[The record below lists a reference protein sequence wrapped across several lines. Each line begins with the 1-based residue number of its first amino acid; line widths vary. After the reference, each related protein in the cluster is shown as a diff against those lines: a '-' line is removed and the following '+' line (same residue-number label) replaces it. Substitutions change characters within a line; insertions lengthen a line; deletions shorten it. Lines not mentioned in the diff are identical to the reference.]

1 MTIAASSKLV
11 LLGPPG
17 AGKGTQA
24 ELLSARLRTPHI
36 STGDMLRL
44 EISQGTPLGVRARGF
59 MDKGELVP
67 DDLMLG
73 IVRQRLAGTDCHG
86 GFILDGF
93 PRSVPQAVSLD
104 DICANSSQ
112 AKLRALSFDVP
123 TDELV
128 RRLTER
134 RTCRKCGAM
143 YHLSFEPSKRPGIC
157 DKCGGELYQRD
168 DDREEIITARLEV
181 YRKETAPLLA
191 FYRERSALVEVQGT
205 GSTEQVFRRVVAS
218 LGVPA

>member
-1 MTIAASSKLV
+1 MTTAASSKLV

-24 ELLSARLRTPHI
+24 ELLSARLQTPHI
-36 STGDMLRL
+36 STGDMLRSQ
-44 EISQGTPLGVRARGF
+44 ISQGTPLGVRAKGF

-73 IVRQRLAGTDCHG
+73 IVRQRLAATDCHG

-104 DICANSSQ
+104 EICGNAVH
-112 AKLRALSFDVP
+112 AKLRALSLDVP

-128 RRLTER
+128 RRLAER
-134 RTCRKCGAM
+134 RTCRKCGSM
-143 YHLSFEPSKRPGIC
+143 YHLCFEPPARTGMC
-157 DKCGGELYQRD
+157 D
-168 DDREEIITARLEV
+168 
-181 YRKETAPLLA
+181 
-191 FYRERSALVEVQGT
+191 
-205 GSTEQVFRRVVAS
+205 
-218 LGVPA
+218 

>member
-1 MTIAASSKLV
+1 VTIASSSQLV

-24 ELLSARLRTPHI
+24 DLLSARLRTPHI

-44 EISQGTPLGVRARGF
+44 EISRGSALGTRARGF

-73 IVRQRLAGTDCHG
+73 IVRQRLAATDCQE
-86 GFILDGF
+86 GFVLDGF

-104 DICANSSQ
+104 QICGNSMHG
-112 AKLRALSFDVP
+112 LRAVSLEVP
-123 TDELV
+123 IDELV
-128 RRLTER
+128 RRLAER
-134 RTCRKCGAM
+134 RTCRNCGAM
-143 YHLSFEPSKRPGIC
+143 YHLSFEPPARPGIC
-157 DKCGGELYQRD
+157 DKCSGELYQRE

-181 YRKETAPLLA
+181 YSKETEPLLA
-191 FYRERSALVEVQGT
+191 FYRERSALVEVEGI
-205 GSTEQVFRRVVAS
+205 GSTDQVFRRVVAS
-218 LGVPA
+218 LGVAA